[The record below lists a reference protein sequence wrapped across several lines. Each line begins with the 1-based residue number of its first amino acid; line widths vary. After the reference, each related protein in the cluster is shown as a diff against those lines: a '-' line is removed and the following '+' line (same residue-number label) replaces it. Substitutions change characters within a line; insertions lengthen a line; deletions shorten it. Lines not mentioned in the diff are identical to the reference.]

1 MLRKKQRS
9 FFQNNSCQNQDIS
22 CQRWGDVR
30 YFAII
35 KPETKR
41 EKREMHSEKDSE
53 ILGQEGDTN
62 GLKAGGIQ
70 K

>member
-41 EKREMHSEKDSE
+41 EKREMHSEKDDKV
-53 ILGQEGDTN
+53 Q
-62 GLKAGGIQ
+62 
-70 K
+70 